1 MDSSQRTSERYCE
14 HSTTQVQTFRLEM
27 DITRHV
33 GEKVEEQSTK
43 RTDLSFVL
51 RTATHAQGEFSA
63 VEVAAK
69 GTVII

>member
-1 MDSSQRTSERYCE
+1 
-14 HSTTQVQTFRLEM
+14 M

-33 GEKVEEQSTK
+33 GEKVEEQNTK

-51 RTATHAQGEFSA
+51 RTATHAQWEFSA

-69 GTVII
+69 KRSIIYGKGFEYVY